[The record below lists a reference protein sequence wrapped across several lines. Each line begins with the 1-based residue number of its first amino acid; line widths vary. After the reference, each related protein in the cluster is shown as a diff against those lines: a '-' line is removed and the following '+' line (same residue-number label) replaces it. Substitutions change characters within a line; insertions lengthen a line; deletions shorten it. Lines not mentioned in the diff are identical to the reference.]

1 MRAFCLPPNR
11 RTDHDVPIDDDLTP
25 DLTARELERARDGA
39 LVARQR
45 TGDPDAFGELY
56 DIWFDRVFNVA
67 LRIVCDQE
75 IAAEVTQDA
84 FASAW
89 RNLDGLDDP
98 ASFGGWLLRIG
109 RNAALN
115 RAEREARSTSID
127 QDGLAMIEQHGG
139 SPTSAPPGFDIGAHL
154 EHFDDPAAAVG
165 DAQIVALVREA
176 AAALGPR
183 DAEVLD
189 LQLRYQLTPAE
200 VGQVLDLNR
209 NAANQLCHRVR
220 ARFAGAFGA
229 RMLWGNGQP
238 KCAALQAELT
248 AAGVDR
254 FGTDAVPLISRHA
267 DECLTCG
274 EDRRTR
280 LSPAALFASIPLVP
294 ALLSVRSGVAH
305 GLAATGVPMQGSQVA
320 PTLPGGGAPT
330 PPPTTA
336 TQAVT
341 PRSAS
346 PIVGLPGETPPSALR
361 SSRQVVLAAVG
372 IAAVVVLV
380 TAFLLTRGDD
390 GSARRVASGPD
401 STAAALARRASTG
414 STTTTR
420 DLGTATS
427 RPGDTTP
434 PVVVHPTTPT
444 GPTPPTTSPTA
455 PTTTIPPV
463 TVDQFAVAP
472 DTPQP
477 AVYAVATGPVLTWSV
492 SHAADVTIWV
502 WFDDGVHGDQRVGI
516 VATGTSGSRPLC
528 PGSHPTPES
537 CTAASGHY
545 RYELVATAEDGSN
558 FTDPRSPGF
567 DVLQPVIT

>member
-1 MRAFCLPPNR
+1 MHAISLTPNR
-11 RTDHDVPIDDDLTP
+11 RTDQDVPIDDDHTP
-25 DLTARELERARDGA
+25 DSTARELERARDGA

-45 TGDPDAFGELY
+45 SGDPDAFGELY

-67 LRIVCDQE
+67 LRIVRDQE

-115 RAEREARSTSID
+115 RAKREARSASID
-127 QDGLAMIEQHGG
+127 QNGLAMIEQHGG
-139 SPTSAPPGFDIGAHL
+139 SPTAAPPGFDLGAHL
-154 EHFDDPAAAVG
+154 DHFADPASAVG
-165 DAQIVALVREA
+165 DAQVVALVRET

-200 VGQVLDLNR
+200 VGQVLDLSR

-238 KCAALQAELT
+238 RCSALRAELT

-305 GLAATGVPMQGSQVA
+305 GLAASGVPMQGSTVA
-320 PTLPGGGAPT
+320 STLPGGGSPT
-330 PPPTTA
+330 QPSTTA
-336 TQAVT
+336 THV
-341 PRSAS
+341 AS
-346 PIVGLPGETPPSALR
+346 PPSSAPMIGPAGEASPSAARL
-361 SSRQVVLAAVG
+361 SRQSSFAAVG

-380 TAFLLTRGDD
+380 TAFLLTRGD
-390 GSARRVASGPD
+390 GSARRVAAGPS
-401 STAAALARRASTG
+401 STPAIVARRSPAG
-414 STTTTR
+414 STTTMHA
-420 DLGTATS
+420 LESATS
-427 RPGDTTP
+427 RPGSTTP
-434 PVVVHPTTPT
+434 PVVVRPTTPAR
-444 GPTPPTTSPTA
+444 PPAPTTSPPAT
-455 PTTTIPPV
+455 TTTIPPV
-463 TVDQFAVAP
+463 TVDQFAVTP

-477 AVYAVATGPVLTWSV
+477 AVYSVANGPVLTWSV
-492 SHAADVTIWV
+492 SHATDVTIWV
-502 WFDDGVHGDQRVGI
+502 WFDDGVHGDQRVGV
-516 VATGTSGSRPLC
+516 VATGTSGSQPLC

-545 RYELVATAEDGSN
+545 RYELVATLEDGSTS
-558 FTDPRSPGF
+558 TDPTSPGF
-567 DVLQPVIT
+567 DVLPPVIT